1 MFVSNYSLQAAE
13 ESKKDYEQ
21 ERHQTINQAVEN
33 FPDLVKLLDL
43 IHEQDP
49 SIPTLYDFFAT
60 NLTYDNDEEQDANFG
75 ELHLQAE
82 DLVIESM
89 RKIFLSTL
97 ESAIQKKQS
106 LEQLKNPVFRYVMQ
120 HKDDY
125 MHDFVQKWLQEW
137 SETKDELFHWTPL
150 FRATTRYNKEIVQ
163 MLLNAGV
170 DVNSQ
175 QDDGETPLSWAIR
188 GNNLEAVQQLV
199 HAGADINNEIIK
211 KALDSAVSKN
221 DTRILQM
228 FVKAGYDI
236 NKRNLYGF
244 NQLESAALDDDLQK
258 MQILID
264 LGANIN
270 MQDRNGSTALH
281 KAVSRNR
288 LKAVQFLIN
297 AGADRTIKNNNYDI
311 AEQLAPRPEML
322 ALFEQHQTQ
331 VDLNNQEQQIIQLH
345 EIEPSHDTIN
355 MSGIQ
360 DISQQHHH
368 NHAECCTIS

>member
-1 MFVSNYSLQAAE
+1 MNLNRNLKMKKIILFFLFVSNYSLQAAE

-211 KALDSAVSKN
+211 KALDSAVS
-221 DTRILQM
+221 
-228 FVKAGYDI
+228 
-236 NKRNLYGF
+236 
-244 NQLESAALDDDLQK
+244 
-258 MQILID
+258 
-264 LGANIN
+264 
-270 MQDRNGSTALH
+270 
-281 KAVSRNR
+281 RNR

-331 VDLNNQEQQIIQLH
+331 VDLNNQE
-345 EIEPSHDTIN
+345 
-355 MSGIQ
+355 
-360 DISQQHHH
+360 
-368 NHAECCTIS
+368 